1 VSNLDQE
8 LEDVR
13 RRRKRVA
20 DSLERLRGRKE
31 QAEASLAAVEEEC
44 RAKKI
49 DPEKIDDIIQQLE
62 DKYRGIVEELKKD
75 TEAAERALEPFVG
88 GNENQP

>member
-13 RRRKRVA
+13 QRRKKVA
-20 DSLERLRGRKE
+20 DHLERLKGRKE
-31 QAEASLAAVEEEC
+31 QAEASLATVEEEC
-44 RAKKI
+44 RAKNI
-49 DPEKIDDIIQQLE
+49 DPEKIDDIIKQLE

-75 TEAAERALEPFVG
+75 TEAAERALAPFVG
-88 GNENQP
+88 GNESK